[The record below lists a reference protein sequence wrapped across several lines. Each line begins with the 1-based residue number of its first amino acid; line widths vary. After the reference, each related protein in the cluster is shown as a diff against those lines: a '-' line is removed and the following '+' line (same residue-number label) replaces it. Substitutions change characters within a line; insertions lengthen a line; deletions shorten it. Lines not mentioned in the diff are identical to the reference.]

1 MRELQN
7 SNMKHD
13 RYIKWNLVGSFLK
26 SQIIY
31 SALFPCFPSL
41 PHGAGNANI
50 QHEVWAN
57 SSHSNTEEYLKEIL
71 HIMHVYCVG
80 ITACYSYSFE
90 IVISKVVLV
99 CFVHYF
105 AFLSVTCINM

>member
-1 MRELQN
+1 M
-7 SNMKHD
+7 
-13 RYIKWNLVGSFLK
+13 
-26 SQIIY
+26 
-31 SALFPCFPSL
+31 
-41 PHGAGNANI
+41 
-50 QHEVWAN
+50 
-57 SSHSNTEEYLKEIL
+57 EIL